1 MCQLVY
7 QAVKMRYCPQV
18 ILITEFIVI
27 RQQVV
32 VIFLALQIDFYL
44 EGKHSYTH
52 TPMLIIYA
60 VAKKTNQ

>member
-44 EGKHSYTH
+44 EGKMIYTYAYI
-52 TPMLIIYA
+52 IIYV
-60 VAKKTNQ
+60 VARKTNQ